1 MIGDWSDA
9 FARVIVCSL
18 FFGLASRFLNDF
30 QATGRITDLLLVI
43 GEVLVVVLTCLR
55 RPATV
60 VDRRPMVRFV
70 TAVSMLAPLMLR
82 PSHDVAIIPEAYA
95 AVFVGL
101 KMFDLAMTDVNA
113 GLEIA
118 PHSETLRKSREVVIQ
133 HDKAAR
139 RERWRKPNKA

>member
-1 MIGDWSDA
+1 MNVALYRGMDRAALDA
-9 FARVIVCSL
+9 
-18 FFGLASRFLNDF
+18 
-30 QATGRITDLLLVI
+30 
-43 GEVLVVVLTCLR
+43 
-55 RPATV
+55 
-60 VDRRPMVRFV
+60 
-70 TAVSMLAPLMLR
+70 
-82 PSHDVAIIPEAYA
+82 AYNNRA